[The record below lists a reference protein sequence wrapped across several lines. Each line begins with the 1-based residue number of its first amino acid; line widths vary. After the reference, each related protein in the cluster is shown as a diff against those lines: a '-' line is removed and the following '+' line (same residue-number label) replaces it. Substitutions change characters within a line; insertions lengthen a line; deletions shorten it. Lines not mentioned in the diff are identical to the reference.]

1 MINSKLDHDGIFFN
15 GFGKRKLS
23 IFFLVAHL
31 TVCCWKVY
39 LICISR
45 LLTSKPLSF
54 TRKGSFAKHQVIFD
68 VMTVITHQIRL
79 IYLQH
84 LFQSVIK
91 FAFLR

>member
-23 IFFLVAHL
+23 IFLVAHL

-45 LLTSKPLSF
+45 LL
-54 TRKGSFAKHQVIFD
+54 
-68 VMTVITHQIRL
+68 
-79 IYLQH
+79 
-84 LFQSVIK
+84 
-91 FAFLR
+91 